1 MCLLQPCYFAFAR
14 FLRMSREV
22 VRNPSFEIRSANAE
36 SVFEKLWAPGFAKCA
51 MSRAYI
57 WDDGKFR
64 EITAE
69 QVLRHRVLITAS
81 VSGPKCLIDIVIV
94 NASGGHDSMM
104 QLEQI
109 HCYRAHVRF

>member
-1 MCLLQPCYFAFAR
+1 MYAG
-14 FLRMSREV
+14 
-22 VRNPSFEIRSANAE
+22 
-36 SVFEKLWAPGFAKCA
+36 SVFEKTVGARIRELVT
-51 MSRAYI
+51 SRAYI
-57 WDDGKFR
+57 WDEGKFR

-81 VSGPKCLIDIVIV
+81 VSGPKCLVDIVIV